1 MFADSVNENI
11 FTKNKPWLIL
21 TGKLLIALGI
31 LYYLISYLDYNK
43 IVAALD
49 EVDVLLISTAFLL
62 GFVNIYLQ
70 FLKWKLTCKT
80 VLSETKNSKIL
91 TSLFYG
97 LSAGAVTP
105 MRVGE
110 YFGRAIAF
118 KNKPVLQVTAATLAD
133 KFFPLMIVVFLGSI
147 ASIFFLYV
155 YYEVTV
161 YIVLAL
167 FVVVFTLFYLFGLL
181 IRSENF
187 WDGIFFK
194 KLSNSKRFEILFLQL
209 QALKKFDKKYFTR
222 MSVISLLFYFNFL
235 LQYALLVSAFS
246 HNTELLN
253 YLWAGN
259 LIMFIKTVIP
269 PISLGELGIRE
280 GASVFFLTRFGE
292 LSSVAFNASIFL
304 FVINILFPALVG
316 LFLLLKR
323 NDD

>member
-21 TGKLLIALGI
+21 TAKLLIALGI

-43 IVAALD
+43 IIAALG
-49 EVDVLLISTAFLL
+49 EVDVLLISTVFIL

-133 KFFPLMIVVFLGSI
+133 KFFPLMIVIFLGSI

-194 KLSNSKRFEILFLQL
+194 KLSNLERFEILFLQL

>member
-11 FTKNKPWLIL
+11 ITKNKLWLIL
-21 TGKLLIALGI
+21 TAKLLLALGI

-43 IVAALD
+43 IVAALG

-62 GFVNIYLQ
+62 SFVNIYLQ
-70 FLKWKLTCKT
+70 FLKWKLTCET
-80 VLSETKNSKIL
+80 VLSETNNSKIL
-91 TSLFYG
+91 SSLFYG
-97 LSAGAVTP
+97 LSAGAITP
-105 MRVGE
+105 VRIGE

-118 KNKPVLQVTAATLAD
+118 KNKPLLQVTAATLVD
-133 KFFPLMIVVFLGSI
+133 KFFPLMIITFLGSM
-147 ASIFFLYV
+147 ASIFFLYF
-155 YYEVTV
+155 YYAVSV
-161 YIVLAL
+161 YIVFTL
-167 FVVVFTLFYLFGLL
+167 FVVVITLFYLFGLL

-187 WDGIFFK
+187 WDGIFFNK
-194 KLSNSKRFEILFLQL
+194 IRNSKRFKKLFLQL
-209 QALKKFDKKYFTR
+209 QSLKKIDKKYFSR
-222 MSVISLLFYFNFL
+222 MSVISLLFYFCFL

-280 GASVFFLTRFGE
+280 AASVFFLTRFGE

-316 LFLLLKR
+316 LFLLLKK